1 MSWTTIFHFARLAF
15 LALVLVYLLLLLA
28 TLFADRLIFPAP
40 AGSYVRGSELIA
52 LRTADDLE
60 IAALHLPNPSAEY
73 TLLYSH
79 GNGEDLGTIRPK
91 LRHLRKA
98 GFAVFAYD
106 YRGYG
111 LSEGV
116 PSAEGTYLD
125 IAAAYGYLRDEL
137 AVEPER
143 IILHGRSVGG
153 GPAVDLAARVPVA
166 GLILESSFT
175 TAFRVVTRLPLLPGD
190 RFRNIDKIGD
200 VECPVLVIH
209 GRNDRIVPFSNG
221 PALYRAAP
229 EPKRKYWVEGA
240 GHNGLWLDAGPEY
253 DEVLRE
259 FAALVSASR

>member
-1 MSWTTIFHFARLAF
+1 MLHAARLAL

-40 AGSYVRGSELIA
+40 PTSYAAGSEFLA

-60 IAALHLPNPSAEY
+60 IVALHLPNPNAEF

-79 GNGEDLGTIRPK
+79 GNGEDLGTTRPK
-91 LRHLRKA
+91 LEHLREA
-98 GFAVFAYD
+98 GFAVFSYD

-125 IAAAYGYLRDEL
+125 IAAAYRYLREEL
-137 AVEPER
+137 GIEPDR
-143 IILHGRSVGG
+143 LVLYGRSVGG
-153 GPAVDLAARVPVA
+153 GPAVELATREPVA

-190 RFRNIDKIGD
+190 RFRNIAKIGEVD
-200 VECPVLVIH
+200 CPVLIIH

-229 EPKRKYWVEGA
+229 EPKRKYWVEEA
-240 GHNGLWLDAGPEY
+240 GHNGLWLAAGSEY

-259 FAALVSASR
+259 FAALVSEGR